1 MQSDGPELPR
11 RYLRP
16 SRSHEIRA
24 LTSRSEVRLGEL
36 GALIQRVMERLVVLW
51 HGQSYH
57 GSPR

>member
-1 MQSDGPELPR
+1 M
-11 RYLRP
+11 
-16 SRSHEIRA
+16 RA